1 MRHAILSEEVR
12 MTTTILSPER
22 QRAIEYLTQRAE
34 VMPGRQILARFRAA
48 VGEFEAVI
56 DGLDEDTARAVIA
69 PGEWTI
75 AQVVDHLAQTTI
87 RNADELR
94 HLLEGRRPPAPPVY
108 EALTSGAAHRVSWED
123 LTAELAAANAE
134 FDALLGRA
142 VEGEPAPELTVR
154 TILVINRTLP
164 DGRVEPET
172 FDAELGWKG
181 YALTARLHLL
191 DHRTQVR
198 ALRARGETEA

>member
-1 MRHAILSEEVR
+1 MS
-12 MTTTILSPER
+12 TTMLSPER
-22 QRAIEYLTQRAE
+22 QRAMEYLTERAE
-34 VMPGRQILARFRAA
+34 AMPGPHVLARFRAA
-48 VGEFEAVI
+48 VGEFEAAI
-56 DGLDEDTARAVIA
+56 DGLDEHTARAILV

-108 EALTSGAAHRVSWED
+108 EALTSGAAHRVPWED

-134 FDALLGRA
+134 FTALLGRA
-142 VEGEPAPELTVR
+142 VESEAAPAFTVQ
-154 TILVINRTLP
+154 TVLVINRTLP
-164 DGRVEPET
+164 DGRVEPEI

-198 ALRARGETEA
+198 ALRKRGETLA

>member
-1 MRHAILSEEVR
+1 MTITSAI
-12 MTTTILSPER
+12 SPER
-22 QRAIEYLTQRAE
+22 QKAMEYLTVRADA
-34 VMPGRQILARFRAA
+34 MPGEQVIARFRAA
-48 VGEFEAVI
+48 VGEFDAAI
-56 DGLDEDTARAVIA
+56 GCFDEDDARTVVL
-69 PGEWTI
+69 PGEWTA
-75 AQVVDHLAQTTI
+75 AQIVDHLAQTTG

-108 EALTSGAAHRVSWED
+108 EALVSGAAHRVPWEE
-123 LTAELAAANAE
+123 LRTELAEANAE
-134 FDALLGRA
+134 FGRLLGRA
-142 VEGEPAPELTVR
+142 VRHEPKAGLTVR

-164 DGRVEPET
+164 DGTVEPEH

-198 ALRARGETEA
+198 KLLRARGENQS

>member
-1 MRHAILSEEVR
+1 
-12 MTTTILSPER
+12 MTTTVLSPER
-22 QRAIEYLTQRAE
+22 QRALEYLTERAE
-34 VMPGRQILARFRAA
+34 ALPGAQVRARFRAA
-48 VGEFEAVI
+48 VAEFEAALEGV
-56 DGLDEDTARAVIA
+56 DEDTARARLV

-75 AQVVDHLAQTTI
+75 AQVVDHLAQTTV

-108 EALTSGAAHRVSWED
+108 EALTSGAAHRVPWED
-123 LTAELAAANAE
+123 LAAELAAANAE

-142 VEGEPAPELTVR
+142 VEGEPVPAVTVR
-154 TILVINRTLP
+154 TVLVINRTLP
-164 DGRVEPET
+164 DGRVEPDT

-191 DHRTQVR
+191 DHRSQVR
-198 ALRARGETEA
+198 ALRKRGESQP